1 MKTLA
6 NSRQIDPLGRVVL
19 PKDMRR
25 ALNLHENDLLDI
37 VLEGNAIVL
46 TKSTCSCALCGRTEN
61 LTAVGKG
68 YICPACREQII
79 HEAE

>member
-46 TKSTCSCALCGRTEN
+46 TKSTCACALCGATEN
-61 LTAVGKG
+61 LIAIGKG
-68 YICPACREQII
+68 YVCPACREQIVR
-79 HEAE
+79 ES